1 MAQEIKYKTDSAT
14 IVHRGNASGD
24 PVRDVYTGDKIEAR
38 IHDNGSLYIYEG
50 NAVIAA
56 YPEGKWNR
64 VTPEVDAD

>member
-1 MAQEIKYKTDSAT
+1 MAQEIKYKADSAT
-14 IVHRGNASGD
+14 VVHRGNPMTD
-24 PVRDVYTGDKIEAR
+24 PVRDVYTGVRIEAR